1 MMSSLTGI
9 SQALT
14 LWTGR
19 RPGSWRLLCLEGI
32 VLMGGALGP
41 LLIANLMIAD
51 SGALSVQVARVTYEF
66 LVLGLLVLFWCGW
79 CEGGYRLGRQLGNFA
94 KVPWNRRLTLEL
106 WTGVLFSLL
115 LSILTSLS
123 TLLPLVAVFLLF
135 GGIESLK
142 ASGSGR
148 TLFASVLRGFRESF
162 RTVSLATLSLL
173 TLLAVPGLLLYLISL
188 VLRILQISFRDLL
201 LKPSGGIEKVAL
213 GIFILLLG
221 LLGAGLFFMARM
233 DLAMTYLRIQH
244 IQVLD
249 PFPQLDKMFIRVRQF
264 GRVVFVV
271 ALLILFLFGLY
282 ELITSELFS
291 RNFFYMTLEVS
302 VGVVNSFVQ
311 SIIDLLTKF
320 AFIFVILTL
329 IVGLCVLLVNLAKGN
344 ENGNIGRS
352 LSLLGGR
359 IQRFREFVNEQ
370 VRIPGLAIQ
379 VTTLLSAVSLIAT
392 QTYSRI
398 VESQALRIEQ
408 QRRQDQ
414 QVKLQQQRQ
423 QSYGDGADDQISRF
437 QQNLQ
442 TLVSKDRSDRGWL
455 DLDRRGQVAS
465 LTRDLTRQLKYPEG
479 NSDGMRRARVLRYLY
494 DSRFLIQN
502 ESVVNGSKPTC
513 QDALSEIISELTKQN
528 KSPRTLETLSQYEL
542 DNRLIGYLRANPKCD
557 LARLV
562 PKGIDFSEA
571 RLEKAFLRK
580 VKLPFIN
587 LEGADLRNAELSGA
601 DLRFA
606 HLKDANLSGADL
618 KGARLD
624 FSNLANAQL
633 SDAKLNGATF
643 NGAISFYSTRDGDS
657 NLPCSLSWQL
667 TRQKPE
673 PFVKQ
678 PPLLWCPL
686 EPRNNDPEGST
697 GTEGFS
703 PDSARI
709 AQAGAKCSNR
719 SYSGYKRRS
728 DLIRNRNW
736 ANGNFKGT
744 TIKNFR
750 LNNIDFANADLSG
763 AVFKYVQLN
772 NVDFIGAKLDG
783 ARFEDCVLNNVDFT
797 GASIPRMVFKGSS
810 VERLTFRGSQ
820 YVLPIELGDYA
831 DDLLLLSGRNMDLSP
846 SSNQSPPSRLAQ
858 KLLLPLLLAPFPL
871 RPSRVL
877 IWLVPYSPELLFASE
892 DRQSNP

>member
-1 MMSSLTGI
+1 MTGI
-9 SQALT
+9 SQALN

-51 SGALSVQVARVTYEF
+51 TGAMSVQVARVTYEF

-94 KVPWNRRLTLEL
+94 KVPRHRRLTLEL
-106 WTGVLFSLL
+106 WTGVIFSLL
-115 LSILTSLS
+115 LSVLTSLN

-135 GGIESLK
+135 GGIESLN
-142 ASGSGR
+142 ASRSGR
-148 TLFASVLRGFRESF
+148 SLLASVLRGFRESF
-162 RTVSLATLSLL
+162 RTVSLAPLSLL
-173 TLLAVPGLLLYLISL
+173 TLLAVPGLLLYLINL
-188 VLRILQISFRDLL
+188 VLRISQIHFRDLL
-201 LKPSGGIEKVAL
+201 LQPTTPSGDTGKVAL

-221 LLGAGLFFMARM
+221 LLGAGLFFTARM
-233 DLAMTYLRIQH
+233 DLAMKYLSIQH
-244 IQVLD
+244 INVLV
-249 PFPQLDKMFIRVRQF
+249 PFSKLDTMVTRVRKF
-264 GRVVFVV
+264 SRGVV
-271 ALLILFLFGLY
+271 ALALLLILLFGLY
-282 ELITSELFS
+282 ELITSGLFS
-291 RNFFYMTLEVS
+291 RNFFYMTLEAS

-311 SIIDLLTKF
+311 SIIDLLAKF
-320 AFIFVILTL
+320 AFIIVILTL

-344 ENGNIGRS
+344 ANGNIGRS
-352 LSLLGGR
+352 LSILGGR
-359 IQRFREFVNEQ
+359 MRRFSELINEQ

-408 QRRQDQ
+408 QRRQDE

-423 QSYGDGADDQISRF
+423 QSYGERADDQISRF

-455 DLDRRGQVAS
+455 DLDRRGEVAS

-502 ESVVNGSKPTC
+502 ESVVNGSKPDC
-513 QDALSEIISELTKQN
+513 QDALTETISELQKQN
-528 KSPRTLETLSQYEL
+528 TSPRTLETLSQYEL
-542 DNRLIGYLRANPKCD
+542 DNRLIGYSRANPKCD
-557 LARLV
+557 LARFV

-571 RLEKAFLRK
+571 RLERAFLRK

-587 LEGADLRNAELSGA
+587 LEGAVLRNADLRGA

-606 HLKDANLSGADL
+606 NLKDANLRGADL
-618 KGARLD
+618 KGARLE
-624 FSNLANAQL
+624 FANLANAQL
-633 SDAKLNGATF
+633 DDAKLDKATF
-643 NGAISFYSTRDGDS
+643 DGAISFYSTLDSSS
-657 NLPCSLSWQL
+657 NLAGSLSWQL

-673 PFVKQ
+673 SSIKQ
-678 PPLLWCPL
+678 SPLLWCPL
-686 EPRNNDPEGST
+686 DPLMDIEGST

-703 PDSARI
+703 SESVRI
-709 AQAGAKCSNR
+709 VQAGAKCSNR

-736 ANGNFKGT
+736 ANGNFKST
-744 TIKNFR
+744 TIENFR

-831 DDLLLLSGRNMDLSP
+831 DDLLLVSGRNMDLSP
-846 SSNQSPPSRLAQ
+846 ASNQSPPSRLAQ

-877 IWLVPYSPELLFASE
+877 IWLVPYSPELLFATE